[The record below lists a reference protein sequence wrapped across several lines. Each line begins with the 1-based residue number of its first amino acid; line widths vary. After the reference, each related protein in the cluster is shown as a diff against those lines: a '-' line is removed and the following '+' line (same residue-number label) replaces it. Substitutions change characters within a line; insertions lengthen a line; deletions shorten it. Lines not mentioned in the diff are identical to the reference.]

1 MNTLAYNA
9 GISHRAQKAYNADM
23 KAESRTHKEPA
34 RAIAEHNEA
43 FSLCPGGKWSM
54 EKKSIG
60 EMVSLICRA
69 ATLAMG
75 VTVVTLSCLSK
86 LELRSAVTMLG
97 IGLSCAGLALME
109 KK

>member
-1 MNTLAYNA
+1 
-9 GISHRAQKAYNADM
+9 M
-23 KAESRTHKEPA
+23 KAERRTHKEPA

-60 EMVSLICRA
+60 EMVNLICRA
-69 ATLAMG
+69 VALAMG
-75 VTVVTLSCLSK
+75 VAVVTLSCLSR

-97 IGLSCAGLALME
+97 IGLSCAGIALLE